1 MKATTLLIAGLL
13 AGGLAGCDTVNRA
26 VTVFSPKPGNSATIV
41 SGNSASVL
49 IDYANSPAGEAAYA
63 DAMAKDKCA
72 IFGKKSAELESLN
85 PRGSGETTRATYSC
99 K

>member
-1 MKATTLLIAGLL
+1 MNGECALHRYQRDKPVGSFAYFF
-13 AGGLAGCDTVNRA
+13 
-26 VTVFSPKPGNSATIV
+26 TVFSPKPGNSATFV